1 MFSLRKKKVRFCH
14 IQGQLLPGIS
24 LILILASSCANPK
37 ILNIKNNI
45 EEFKNQ
51 EVTLNGEVIETL
63 AIPFVRTGAYQLD
76 DGSGRIWVLSAK
88 NVPERGNQVIVT
100 GTITVGVELGGKRF
114 GVMVKETNK
123 E

>member
-1 MFSLRKKKVRFCH
+1 MFSLRKKKVRFWH
-14 IQGQLLPGIS
+14 IHGQLLSGIS
-24 LILILASSCANPK
+24 LILILANSCANPK

-51 EVTLNGEVIETL
+51 EVTLNGKVIETL

>member
-51 EVTLNGEVIETL
+51 DVTLNGEVIETL
-63 AIPFVRTGAYQLD
+63 AIPVVRTGAYQLD
-76 DGSGRIWVLSAK
+76 DGSGRSWVLSTK

>member
-1 MFSLRKKKVRFCH
+1 MFSLRNNKVRFWH
-14 IQGQLLPGIS
+14 IHGQLLSGIS
-24 LILILASSCANPK
+24 LILILANSCANPK

-51 EVTLNGEVIETL
+51 EVTLNGKVIETL

>member
-1 MFSLRKKKVRFCH
+1 MFSLRNNKVRFWH
-14 IQGQLLPGIS
+14 IQGQLLSGIS
-24 LILILASSCANPK
+24 LILILANSCANPK

-51 EVTLNGEVIETL
+51 EVTLNGKVIETL